1 MPINNSSKI
10 KTIFSLLGYP
20 LLFLLIIWIGFF
32 YLRNINLT
40 LSNGFKFKFLEQTIG
55 LTKNLSVIFIGI
67 QIIQVV
73 IFIIPGEITQVA
85 SGYFLGFWIGLFTTI
100 LGIFIGSSIAFFLS
114 KILGINFLRLIIKSS
129 NFRNFQKISSSEKS
143 ILSLF
148 LLFLITGIPKD
159 ILCYFAGLTSIRYRT
174 LIIISTIGR
183 LPGII
188 GSLILGQ
195 TINQGDWKLV
205 LLLIVASIIIY
216 ACALIFRKTLLNLC
230 GYREL

>member
-1 MPINNSSKI
+1 M
-10 KTIFSLLGYP
+10 
-20 LLFLLIIWIGFF
+20 
-32 YLRNINLT
+32 
-40 LSNGFKFKFLEQTIG
+40 E
-55 LTKNLSVIFIGI
+55 
-67 QIIQVV
+67 
-73 IFIIPGEITQVA
+73 A
-85 SGYFLGFWIGLFTTI
+85 S
-100 LGIFIGSSIAFFLS
+100 
-114 KILGINFLRLIIKSS
+114 
-129 NFRNFQKISSSEKS
+129 
-143 ILSLF
+143 
-148 LLFLITGIPKD
+148 
-159 ILCYFAGLTSIRYRT
+159 YRT